1 MNEIELANKLKG
13 YAEILEDESVEKIE
27 FDSLKDALKKAATN
41 LVQLEGTKKLCERLL
56 CDFKSEL
63 KRLANFLSF
72 AKGDSSTLNLV
83 ENLLSSENLDFDDLI
98 LLRKKLKAEFD
109 SAFPSRPLS
118 RVVEKIDDQGKD
130 IFESKIGEF
139 RVGGRL

>member
-1 MNEIELANKLKG
+1 MKEVELANRLKG
-13 YAEILEDESVEKIE
+13 YAELLSDESVEKIE
-27 FDSLKDALKKAATN
+27 FDSLIENLKKAATD
-41 LVQLEGTKKLCERLL
+41 LVQFEKTKKLCEKLL

-72 AKGDSSTLNLV
+72 AKGDSSTLTLV

-109 SAFPSRPLS
+109 SVFPSRPLS
-118 RVVEKIDDQGKD
+118 KIVGKKD

-139 RVGGRL
+139 RVGGR